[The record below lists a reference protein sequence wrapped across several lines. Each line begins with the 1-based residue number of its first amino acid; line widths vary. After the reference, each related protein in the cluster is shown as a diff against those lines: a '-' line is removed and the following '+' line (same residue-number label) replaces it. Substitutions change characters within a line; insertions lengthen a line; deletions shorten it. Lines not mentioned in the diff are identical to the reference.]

1 MSYRKSLMFS
11 CIEFNLQDVTKK
23 KLINFFLRFIQLN
36 LNLYD
41 IFRNMGLFQVLLFN
55 FLMRNFLLQINYW
68 LLLSF
73 NDLTV

>member
-11 CIEFNLQDVTKK
+11 CIEFNLQDVKK
-23 KLINFFLRFIQLN
+23 KKIINFFLRFIQLN

-41 IFRNMGLFQVLLFN
+41 IFRSTGLYQVLLFN
-55 FLMRNFLLQINYW
+55 FLMRNFNLQINYW

>member
-11 CIEFNLQDVTKK
+11 CIEFNLQDVKK
-23 KLINFFLRFIQLN
+23 KKIINFFLRFIQLN

-55 FLMRNFLLQINYW
+55 FLMRNFHLQINYW